1 MKKININIIASFVT
15 LLAISAC
22 NKVLDKKDLA
32 KIPPELVFNDSNIA
46 RLNLDYVYENNLP
59 TWGGGSNLGNL
70 TGTHGELSEESYG
83 ESKYFEGTLTVSDV
97 ADFGTGLKADNN
109 WGRIRNINMF
119 IEAIRATD
127 FEPATKNS
135 FLAQALFWRAWRYYD
150 LVRIY
155 GGVPLVLT
163 PLEGVGQEAKDAALL
178 PRNTTSECI
187 KQIVSDLDTAILY
200 LPGKYAA
207 STDWG
212 RITKGAAAAFKGRVL
227 LTYASPLFNPG
238 DLADRWQAAYDA
250 NLQAKTIL
258 DANGFGLHASYD
270 NMWFSEVNNPE
281 AVMVT
286 GYNDKTGDQV
296 AKNSPW
302 DNSTRP
308 SYLGTSGGSNQPSWE
323 LVRAY
328 PMKDGKK
335 IDDLTG
341 TYTYSDQ
348 FFYKNRDP
356 RFDKTIAYNGCTW
369 PINAN
374 ANYRLWTY
382 LVSNKSVEQKATST
396 GFYCRKA
403 IMTGTPV
410 NNDPK
415 YAGTDW
421 MEIRYAEVLLNLAES
436 AAGINK
442 TAQSDESY
450 LGLVAVRKRAGLT
463 AGSDNLYGLTAGMTR
478 SQLFDAILDERQ
490 IEFAFEGKRFWD
502 LRRTKKIESVLNGKR
517 RNKIVINLKT
527 GTGIPTAAEFA
538 NPSNPKYRD
547 VTDLDL
553 AYTSYFEVVVNNDPY
568 TNNSTTRLDSK
579 YAINWQSTYYYFPIP
594 TSAITNNPGIMQN
607 NTWGGTFDPLK

>member
-1 MKKININIIASFVT
+1 MKMKSINIFISFLVVVV
-15 LLAISAC
+15 AVGC

-46 RLNLDYVYENNLP
+46 RLNLDNIYEVNLP
-59 TWGGGSNLGNL
+59 VWGGGSNIGDLSGI
-70 TGTHGELSEESYG
+70 HGELSEETSG
-83 ESKYFEGTLTVSDV
+83 ESKYFEGTVTNTSVV
-97 ADFGTGLKADNN
+97 DFGVKLDATNN
-109 WGRIRNINMF
+109 WGRIRTINMF
-119 IEAIRATD
+119 IEAVQATN
-127 FEPATKNS
+127 FEESTKNS
-135 FLAQALFWRAWRYYD
+135 LIAQALFFRAWRYFD

-163 PLEGVGQEAKDAALL
+163 PMEAVGEAAKEADLV
-178 PRNTTSECI
+178 PRNSTSECI
-187 KQIVSDLDTAILY
+187 KQIVADLDVAIQN
-200 LPGKYAA
+200 LPGKYVAT
-207 STDWG
+207 TDWG

-227 LTYASPLFNPG
+227 LTYASPQFNPN

-270 NMWFSEVNNPE
+270 NMWFTEANNPE

-296 AKNSPW
+296 SKNNGY

-308 SYLGTSGGSNQPSWE
+308 SYLGTGGGSNQPTWE
-323 LVRAY
+323 LAKAY
-328 PMKDGKK
+328 PMKDGKAPGAS
-335 IDDLTG
+335 T

-348 FFYKNRDP
+348 LFYKNRDP

-369 PINAN
+369 PINGN

-382 LVSNKSVEQKATST
+382 LVSNKSVETKASNT

-403 IMTGTPV
+403 IMTGTPI

-436 AAGINK
+436 AAGIGRIDQANEGY
-442 TAQSDESY
+442 Q
-450 LGLVAVRKRAGLT
+450 GLIAVRKRAGIT
-463 AGSDNLYGLTAGMTR
+463 ANSDGLYGLTPGMSR
-478 SQLFDAILDERQ
+478 AQLFDAILFERQ

-502 LRRTKKIESVLNGKR
+502 LRRWKKFETVLNGKR
-517 RNKIVINLKT
+517 RNKIVINLKS
-527 GTGIPTAAEFA
+527 GSGIPSAADFA
-538 NPSNPKYRD
+538 NPASPKYRD
-547 VTDLDL
+547 VTDLDV
-553 AYTSYFEVVVNNDPY
+553 AYTTYFQVVVNNNPY
-568 TNNSTTRLDSK
+568 SDNTTTRLDSK
-579 YAINWQSTYYYFPIP
+579 YSINWKPEYYFFPIP
-594 TSAITNNPGIMQN
+594 LAAITNNPNLDQN
-607 NTWGGTFDPLK
+607 NNWGGGFDPLK